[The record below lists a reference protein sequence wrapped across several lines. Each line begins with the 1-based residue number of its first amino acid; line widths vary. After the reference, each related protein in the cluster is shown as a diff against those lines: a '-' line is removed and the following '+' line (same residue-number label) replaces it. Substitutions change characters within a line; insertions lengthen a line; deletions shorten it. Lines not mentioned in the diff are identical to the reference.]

1 MSSNKRKIN
10 PILFWELMSFWSVIV
25 MTALFCFLFTI
36 KLTYG
41 LFAVILTILLI
52 GASVAAFQYCISK
65 RDKELEYKWN
75 REKQKLISR
84 INIDS
89 NYSSL
94 YNNNVIKK
102 EGRKDAKMV
111 NYDPAVEADAYYQRQ
126 EASWAMK
133 REESTCADCAN
144 CIRHDTIREV
154 AFCTDFN
161 EFIDPD
167 ERPGVYGIEC
177 DRFKIW

>member
-1 MSSNKRKIN
+1 MPSNKRKMN
-10 PILFWELMSFWSVIV
+10 PILFWELMSFWSIII

-36 KLTYG
+36 KLAYG
-41 LFAVILTILLI
+41 LFAVVLTLLLI
-52 GASVAAFQYCISK
+52 GVSVAAFQYCISK
-65 RDKELEYKWN
+65 RDKELEDKWN
-75 REKQKLISR
+75 KEKQKLISR
-84 INIDS
+84 TTVDS
-89 NYSSL
+89 NQSSL

-102 EGRKDAKMV
+102 GRKDAKMV

-126 EASWAMK
+126 EASWVMK

-144 CIRHDTIREV
+144 CIRHDTIRQV

-177 DRFKIW
+177 DRFRVW